1 MKIKY
6 RSVLFYIFLAFSSGA
21 LAQEAKD
28 PPAERSSGKD
38 SEGRSFAGLQLGV
51 GLSATY
57 DLGENDRVTEAEVVG
72 GLVRVTNQDNVRAR
86 IMLESHYF
94 FTPATSFLGLTKN
107 EDNDGEVDDPKWG
120 IGPFVAVQPGSN
132 EIIEAIGAGVMV
144 GFRRNNESSNSFNI
158 GIGIAFDPNT
168 RTLGEGIVD
177 GQPLPPGETAV
188 RYLEQEQLG
197 LLILTSF
204 TF

>member
-1 MKIKY
+1 MKNEY
-6 RSVLFYIFLAFSSGA
+6 RSVLSCIILAFSSGA
-21 LAQEAKD
+21 LAQE
-28 PPAERSSGKD
+28 GKG
-38 SEGRSFAGLQLGV
+38 SEAGSFAGLQLGV

-94 FTPATSFLGLTKN
+94 FTPKGKVLGFMGITEN
-107 EDNDGEVDDPKWG
+107 ASVNGVVENPKWG
-120 IGPFVAVQPGSN
+120 VGPFVAVQPGSN
-132 EIIEAIGAGVMV
+132 EVIEAIGAGVMV
-144 GFRRNNESSNSFNI
+144 GFRRSGESSNSFNI
-158 GIGIAFDPNT
+158 GIGLAFDPNT
-168 RTLGEGIVD
+168 KTLGEGIVD